1 MTQRRIST
9 RLAREAEEMEC
20 EMVGLIKPRER
31 RQLMSRKYIVV
42 IGIFIAVAIVTIIVV
57 ATMELSSANSPVV
70 LPITVPMTTSAIVT
84 LVPTAALVMS
94 ARMPSLTLEQKELAV
109 ACNFLSFSN
118 LVECQAASGFM
129 GRTVGNTIPTEI
141 GLLTRLSLIWLRE
154 NQVSGTIPSTLGN
167 LKQLVHLS
175 MHKNQLSGTIPST
188 LGQLTG
194 LTYLSLFNN
203 THLTGTIPSTLG
215 HLTRLTYLSLSKN
228 QLSGNI
234 PSILCSIP
242 RIDISIDCVNVTCM
256 CCREVDQPYRS
267 CPRT

>member
-1 MTQRRIST
+1 MTQRRICT
-9 RLAREAEEMEC
+9 RLAREAEEIEC

-31 RQLMSRKYIVV
+31 RQLMISRRYIVV
-42 IGIFIAVAIVTIIVV
+42 IGIFIAVAIVTIIIV
-57 ATMELSSANSPVV
+57 ATTELASANSPVM
-70 LPITVPMTTSAIVT
+70 LPITVPTTSAIVT

-94 ARMPSLTLEQKELAV
+94 AKKPSLTPEQKELAV

-118 LVECQAASGFM
+118 LAECQAASGFM

-188 LGQLTG
+188 LGHLTG

-203 THLTGTIPSTLG
+203 THLTGTVPSTLG
-215 HLTRLTYLSLSKN
+215 RLTRLTYLSLSKN

-242 RIDISIDCVNVTCM
+242 GIDISIDCVNVKCM

-267 CPRT
+267 CPST